1 MSVPQEAAKL
11 PEPAAGSNPNAT
23 VVDMTPAGRI
33 PTVANGEHLAT
44 LAEIGTMDSAFSPG
58 TKTTVLKF
66 VLDGQ
71 DPDRDG
77 TLNVTP
83 SRTAKGAFPW
93 ATVLTVLGIPFRAG
107 EKQTI
112 TNDLLLG
119 KKVKVFV
126 MNEPGKKDPS
136 RLIPRVKALLPA

>member
-11 PEPAAGSNPNAT
+11 PEPGPAST
-23 VVDMTPAGRI
+23 VVDMTPAGKI
-33 PTVANGEHLAT
+33 PTCANGEHLVT

-71 DPDRDG
+71 DAERDG
-77 TLNVTP
+77 TLNITP

-93 ATVLTVLGIPFRAG
+93 ATVLTVLGIPFKAG

-112 TNDLLLG
+112 TNDQLLG

-126 MNEPGKKDPS
+126 MNEPGKKDPTKS
-136 RLIPRVKALLPA
+136 IPRIKALLPA